1 MATEALL
8 TTLSQKLE
16 DAEQLFI
23 DIEESEALPPKV
35 LSDYFSGRFMP
46 LLCKDIPAEICSDT
60 KLWERIEEV
69 DQEWHS
75 DAAKRQELLLK
86 RKQLMMQK
94 ARE

>member
-69 DQEWHS
+69 DSLINDVMS
-75 DAAKRQELLLK
+75 DLS
-86 RKQLMMQK
+86 QK
-94 ARE
+94 NYRSE